1 MPLFQCPN
9 CHAVTR
15 AAGNQRYC
23 PSCGWNRDAALAS
36 LRGGMKMMPFGVLM
50 FVGFVAFMVRGW
62 HFRNPIQIAIFCAV
76 PAFGMLVN
84 YVYARRNIAT
94 LGALSVRAVRP
105 GAAPADSTHGDRAR
119 VDGTDTDLAPS
130 AEATAKYQALMRTTC
145 PRQIRMSWQGKFGII
160 MGSLMALGFA
170 AVIGLQL
177 YNKWVPRQ
185 SFVRFQTG
193 DWVMAAI
200 GALLLLVPY
209 GIWRGQR
216 TECDLLENGE
226 VALAKVTRQWTGDKN
241 SSSIECEYKD
251 FSGQVHKLIATD
263 NTRNLLQSMSVPVFY
278 DRDNPKRQV
287 AYCATLHEVVV

>member
-1 MPLFQCPN
+1 
-9 CHAVTR
+9 
-15 AAGNQRYC
+15 
-23 PSCGWNRDAALAS
+23 
-36 LRGGMKMMPFGVLM
+36 
-50 FVGFVAFMVRGW
+50 
-62 HFRNPIQIAIFCAV
+62 
-76 PAFGMLVN
+76 
-84 YVYARRNIAT
+84 
-94 LGALSVRAVRP
+94 
-105 GAAPADSTHGDRAR
+105 
-119 VDGTDTDLAPS
+119 
-130 AEATAKYQALMRTTC
+130 
-145 PRQIRMSWQGKFGII
+145 MSWQGKFGIL

-177 YNKWVPRQ
+177 YAKWVPRQ

-193 DWVMAAI
+193 DWFMAAI

-209 GIWRGQR
+209 GIWRGQK

-278 DRDNPKRQV
+278 ARDNPKRQV

>member
-105 GAAPADSTHGDRAR
+105 
-119 VDGTDTDLAPS
+119 
-130 AEATAKYQALMRTTC
+130 
-145 PRQIRMSWQGKFGII
+145 
-160 MGSLMALGFA
+160 
-170 AVIGLQL
+170 
-177 YNKWVPRQ
+177 
-185 SFVRFQTG
+185 
-193 DWVMAAI
+193 
-200 GALLLLVPY
+200 
-209 GIWRGQR
+209 
-216 TECDLLENGE
+216 
-226 VALAKVTRQWTGDKN
+226 
-241 SSSIECEYKD
+241 
-251 FSGQVHKLIATD
+251 
-263 NTRNLLQSMSVPVFY
+263 
-278 DRDNPKRQV
+278 
-287 AYCATLHEVVV
+287 